1 MWGNRRFLLLPL
13 LLAPMAALGAEDS
26 DGDSG
31 LPSGL
36 TFLTDEE
43 VTTLK
48 GDMEALRQQMEEHH
62 KPEPPVED
70 GITLGGAL
78 RFNYLFRDWNE
89 EDKDT
94 GGRLD
99 FDTFRLNLDGQIN
112 NIILSAEYR
121 FYSFMQVLHHGWI
134 GYNATDDLQLQL
146 GVSRVP
152 FGIQPYASHS
162 YWFGLPYFI
171 GLEDDYDL
179 GLKTVYERGNFSMD
193 LAFYKNSEP
202 GFEGDTN
209 RYSFDVVERN
219 NPNTPNDQFNNEEN
233 NQVNL
238 QTRYTFDFGGG
249 NTTEVGLSGQWG
261 QLHNSFTGEN
271 GSQWA
276 AAGHIN
282 ALYGNWNLML
292 EGGRYEYHPKN
303 PPGVSGDEILIGG
316 FGADF
321 PLASE
326 GNFGV
331 ANLAYDIPFKLG
343 PITGITVYENFSI
356 LDKDTGESDDSV
368 LNVVGAR
375 VDASPVFAYIDV
387 IQGKNMPFLGAQ
399 GFGPPVR
406 TTNVDDGNF
415 NTRFNINIG
424 YYF

>member
-1 MWGNRRFLLLPL
+1 MRGSRRFLSSL
-13 LLAPMAALGAEDS
+13 LLVPTAALGAEGP

-31 LPSGL
+31 LPSQL

-48 GDMEALRQQMEEHH
+48 GDIEALRQRVEGHH
-62 KPEPPVED
+62 KPEPPPEE

-89 EDKDT
+89 SDKDT
-94 GGRLD
+94 GGRID
-99 FDTFRLNLDGQIN
+99 FDTFRLNADGQIN

-162 YWFGLPYFI
+162 YWFGLPYFV

-202 GFEGDTN
+202 GFEGNNN
-209 RYSFDVVERN
+209 RYSFDVVE
-219 NPNTPNDQFNNEEN
+219 NPGQNQFNEET
-233 NQVNL
+233 NQVNI
-238 QTRYTFDFGGG
+238 QPRYTFDFGSG

-261 QLHNSFTGEN
+261 QLRNSQTGEN

-276 AAGHIN
+276 AAGHVN
-282 ALYGNWNLML
+282 AVMGNWNLML

-303 PPGVSGDEILIGG
+303 PPGVSGEEIQIGA

-326 GNFGV
+326 ANFGV
-331 ANLAYDIPFKLG
+331 ANLAYDIPFRLG

-356 LDKDTGESDDSV
+356 LDKDTGDANDSV

-387 IQGKNMPFLGAQ
+387 IQGKNMPFLGGQ
-399 GFGPPVR
+399 GFGPPIR

-415 NTRFNINIG
+415 NTRFNINVG